1 MGHRDLSAIAV
12 AALALLMASATWVTD
27 ALAPAAG
34 HLSERAL
41 NRASAQALETQPAGQ
56 PVSWR
61 DPDSGIVATIAAT
74 AAFRDTD
81 GRWCRAYTI
90 AFRGPRDGEVPRRGI
105 SCRGTAGRWS
115 PDRTAQQLASADPGG
130 FDRWFDR
137 LTDMPAR

>member
-12 AALALLMASATWVTD
+12 AALALLMASATWVAD
-27 ALAPAAG
+27 ALTTGAD

-41 NRASAQALETQPAGQ
+41 RRASAQALETQPAGQ
-56 PVSWR
+56 PLSWR

-74 AAFRDTD
+74 AAFRGTG

-90 AFRGPRDGEVPRRGI
+90 AFKGPSGGTKPRHGI
-105 SCRGTAGRWS
+105 ACRGTQGTWS
-115 PDRTAQQLASADPGG
+115 PGRTAQQIASADPGD

-137 LTDMPAR
+137 LTDEPSR